1 VQGPGRGRSRV
12 DLRPAS
18 EARPGCDHARVPRWS
33 VLLAGLAF
41 ALSACGGGSKP
52 EPKTPAAPKQSPAST
67 PALPKR
73 HQASKADI
81 AVIRGWTDALR
92 HGHIDAATDYW
103 EAPAIVSNNTPPIE
117 LKKRKDIRFF
127 NRTLPC
133 GATFKSAVDTG
144 AYVVATLVLTER
156 PGKGKCGTGV
166 GNEAYT
172 AFLIRHHK
180 IKQWRRV
187 IAPPGPAATQTPG
200 PES

>member
-1 VQGPGRGRSRV
+1 MS
-12 DLRPAS
+12 
-18 EARPGCDHARVPRWS
+18 RWS
-33 VLLAGLAF
+33 FLLAGLAL
-41 ALSACGGGSKP
+41 ALGACGGDAKP
-52 EPKTPAAPKQSPAST
+52 EPKTPPAPKQAPAST

-73 HQASKADI
+73 HPASKADI

-92 HGHIDAATDYW
+92 HGDVDGATDYFTV
-103 EAPAIVSNNTPPIE
+103 PAIVSNDSPPYK

-133 GATFKSAVDTG
+133 GAKLKSAVDTG

-156 PGKGKCGTGV
+156 PGKGKCGAGV

-180 IKQWRRV
+180 IAQWRRV
-187 IAPPGPAATQTPG
+187 IAPPEPEATETPG